1 MQEDETLEGMT
12 LQQYIDMYKQPL
24 SKNSREAI
32 LKLTEVAMEKKK
44 KKNKDKKD
52 KKNKQALVPKE
63 KVKKLK
69 EKASEGAAA

>member
-44 KKNKDKKD
+44 KKNKDKK
-52 KKNKQALVPKE
+52 NKQALVSKE

>member
-24 SKNSREAI
+24 SENSRETI
-32 LKLTEVAMEKKK
+32 LKLSEVAMEKKK
-44 KKNKDKKD
+44 KNNKD
-52 KKNKQALVPKE
+52 KKNKQASFLKE

-69 EKASEGAAA
+69 KKASEGAAA